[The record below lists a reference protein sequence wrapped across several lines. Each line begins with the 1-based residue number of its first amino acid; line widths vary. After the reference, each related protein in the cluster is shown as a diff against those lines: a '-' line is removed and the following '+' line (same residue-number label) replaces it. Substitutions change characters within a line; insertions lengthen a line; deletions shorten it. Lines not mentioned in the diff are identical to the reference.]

1 MSNFRLWISHN
12 TGALIAAG
20 LFLVL
25 YVFYSS
31 LHPRG
36 FTTDLF
42 VQNSNEALALIFVSM
57 AQTMVV
63 ILGGIDLSVGSLM
76 TLVNAVASEVV
87 IGTGPEIVLG
97 MVICLLVGL
106 AGGLLNGLIIV
117 YGRLQPIVVT
127 LATGAVFTG
136 CALLIRPTPGGEVD
150 GDLSWVATNALAELP
165 ATYGWWDG
173 DPPGWFNLISGI
185 PMPIVILLL
194 VILLIW
200 VPYRNSEI
208 GRGGYAIGSNEAAAY
223 MSGVRIN
230 RSKLAAYTLS
240 GVFAGLAGLYF
251 AIQTGSGNADPIQ
264 AGTYTL
270 NSIAAVVIGGTSLF
284 GGSGGVIGTIFGVM
298 VLRSITFC
306 FRVVDTDSVVGFL
319 ANPLLQPMFEGL
331 ILVIAVTLGAARAF
345 SVKNRLNMFR

>member
-1 MSNFRLWISHN
+1 MNNLKMRLSHN
-12 TGALIAAG
+12 TGALIAFT
-20 LFLVL
+20 LFIIL

-36 FTTDLF
+36 FTSDLF
-42 VQNSNEALALIFVSM
+42 VQNSNEAMALILVAM
-57 AQTMVV
+57 AQTLVV

-76 TLVNAVASEVV
+76 TMVNAVASEVV
-87 IGTGPEIVLG
+87 IGSGWEIFFGIVFC
-97 MVICLLVGL
+97 MIVGL
-106 AGGLLNGLIIV
+106 CGGLLNGVIIV

-136 CALLIRPTPGGEVD
+136 IALLIRPRPGGEVD
-150 GDLSWVATNALAELP
+150 GDLSWVATSALSELP
-165 ATYGWWDG
+165 ATYGWWT
-173 DPPGWFNLISGI
+173 DPPGWFSLIAGI
-185 PMPIVILLL
+185 PMPL
-194 VILLIW
+194 VILAVIVCGIW
-200 VPYRNSEI
+200 IPYRSSEI
-208 GRGGYAIGSNEAAAY
+208 GRGTYAIGSNEAAAY

-230 RSKLAAYTLS
+230 RSKLAAYALS
-240 GVFAGLAGLYF
+240 GLFAGLAGLYF
-251 AIQTGSGNADPIQ
+251 AVQTGSGNADPIQ

-270 NSIAAVVIGGTSLF
+270 NSIAAVVIGGASLM
-284 GGSGGVIGTIFGVM
+284 GGTGGVIGTIFGVM

-345 SVKNRLNMFR
+345 SVKNRLNMFG